1 MEQVTVPTSE
11 TCSINFWVPLL
22 VERMCPVMLVGTAG
36 CGKTQLINGMTSMLD
51 PTVRLSQTINMNF
64 YTTRCE
70 DRRRDNE
77 KKNGEE
83 EQRRGND
90 LILRVSMLYSVFV
103 VCCCVV
109 LRSH

>member
-11 TCSINFWVPLL
+11 TCSINFWVSLL

-70 DRRRDNE
+70 DRRRDKE

-83 EQRRGND
+83 EQRRV
-90 LILRVSMLYSVFV
+90 ILSSASLCCILYLWCV
-103 VCCCVV
+103 VV
-109 LRSH
+109 LRNH